1 MRVATRLAFQ
11 AGTVSAWAWSHSSGR
26 RWCRSSASAS
36 NVEADAGEHPSATAS
51 GSGVNAATVGVPA
64 PPRVSGAVSTD
75 GREGPRDVSEEESSA
90 GCANA
95 HW

>member
-11 AGTVSAWAWSHSSGR
+11 AGTVWALGLVPQQRETVVQVERIGEQWRSRRGR
-26 RWCRSSASAS
+26 A
-36 NVEADAGEHPSATAS
+36 PSATAS
-51 GSGVNAATVGVPA
+51 GSGVNAATAGVPA

-75 GREGPRDVSEEESSA
+75 GSAGPDGVSHASSA
-90 GCANA
+90 GWAIA